1 MPAVNYSG
9 HLCYTMIN
17 WYIYNDEKGLN
28 VFCFY
33 HLQLIRDSQ
42 RYIIVINLHDDISF
56 DQSEA
61 VI

>member
-1 MPAVNYSG
+1 MF
-9 HLCYTMIN
+9 
-17 WYIYNDEKGLN
+17 
-28 VFCFY
+28 FCFY

-56 DQSEA
+56 DQIEA